1 MSWTPLAPV
10 EASAA
15 LKTRLPVTMAMTS
28 GKRRR
33 PAIVVVVRPQLLEGL
48 VFMKTGETV
57 QVELGAGEHRGQL
70 RITPKGPF
78 PIRTPGG
85 RAKGGD
91 TVMLLLPPPP
101 GVAVAKRPAVPV
113 DHDWQDGWL
122 EVTLPEWARPAE
134 KTPAPVPSPRGSAP
148 FRLAD
153 GVPDPAAEARARA
166 REGR

>member
-101 GVAVAKRPAVPV
+101 GVAVAKRPAVP
-113 DHDWQDGWL
+113 
-122 EVTLPEWARPAE
+122 AE